1 MIDTA
6 TGFYAYINGTFFPGD
21 TQVHVYDVL
30 FQEKQPGAF
39 SPIIPVV
46 SSITQSVQLAKLTIN
61 LFGKIQ
67 EERLNVLQTCGGDV
81 GPHLVLSE
89 FFVDGCQNLTLRYAE

>member
-30 FQEKQPGAF
+30 FQEKQPRSF

-46 SSITQSVQLAKLTIN
+46 SSITQSVQLAKLTTNI
-61 LFGKIQ
+61 FGKIQ